1 MSFLVFFFEV
11 FSERYFLVPGVDFGA
26 LLELNMLQYPSKSR
40 LLQQSADMRLE
51 PAGCSGLRAG
61 PPQIAPKIFEKGVGN
76 LARFQSSFVSEQIQK
91 VIKRGFQMDPKLA
104 QQSGN

>member
-1 MSFLVFFFEV
+1 M
-11 FSERYFLVPGVDFGA
+11 PGIDFGA
-26 LLELNMLQYPSKSR
+26 LLELKMLQYPSKSR

-76 LARFQSSFVSEQIQK
+76 MARLRSSIISENI
-91 VIKRGFQMDPKLA
+91 
-104 QQSGN
+104 